1 MLLGLRKAW
10 RRRVPSD
17 VQLAIARRR
26 RQVRDHLT
34 GMSRRMVKP
43 TYLDD
48 RASFKEIT
56 SVVQPIRRTEHWE
69 GKLENLRLGAEQ
81 LNWILVFPGRILSF
95 WAVIGAPVEANGF
108 RVGRSI
114 RNDALTADIGG
125 GLCQLSGLL
134 YELGLRAGMQIV
146 ERHAHTRDLYT
157 DETRFTALGL
167 DATVVWGHKD
177 LRLCNGCDHPLA
189 FNFEVDDEKIRGRI
203 FAETPVTPVELR
215 IENQGC
221 PKTDGRL
228 VSVFR
233 NFPAGAERVSFDR
246 YSSHDFQS

>member
-1 MLLGLRKAW
+1 
-10 RRRVPSD
+10 
-17 VQLAIARRR
+17 
-26 RQVRDHLT
+26 
-34 GMSRRMVKP
+34 MVKP

-48 RASFKEIT
+48 RGAFKEMI
-56 SVVQPIRRTEHWE
+56 SVVQPIRRTEHWK
-69 GKLENLRLGAEQ
+69 GKLENLRLGAAR
-81 LNWILVFPGRILSF
+81 LNWILVVPERILSF

-114 RNDALTADIGG
+114 RNDAVTADIGG

-134 YELGLRAGMQIV
+134 YEIGLRAGLRIV

-177 LRLCNGCDHPLA
+177 LRLCNGYDHPLA
-189 FNFEVDDEKIRGRI
+189 FSFEVDEENIRGRL
-203 FAETPVTPVELR
+203 FAAAPVTPVELR
-215 IENQGC
+215 IENQRC
-221 PKTDGRL
+221 PKTDERL

-233 NFPAGAERVSFDR
+233 NFPAGDERVSFDR
-246 YSSHDFQS
+246 YSPHGFQS